1 MMRAPESVKRFNSA
15 KKRFLFGVLNNFFK
29 QEFPKLL
36 GPILRKK
43 LVEELIKLLREFN
56 KSPIMWCKKW
66 SVRGVYGVI
75 LLAGDKLWGGDE
87 FLRFYLVLWEA
98 DD

>member
-1 MMRAPESVKRFNSA
+1 MDVNE
-15 KKRFLFGVLNNFFK
+15 
-29 QEFPKLL
+29 
-36 GPILRKK
+36 ITYI
-43 LVEELIKLLREFN
+43 IKREFN

>member
-1 MMRAPESVKRFNSA
+1 MLKFNRDRVKKITSEILMALERLEDL
-15 KKRFLFGVLNNFFK
+15 KRLPLRDFLSD
-29 QEFPKLL
+29 P
-36 GPILRKK
+36 
-43 LVEELIKLLREFN
+43 REFN